1 MGMWIVFVYLLGD
14 RIKNTLDSL
23 CMKDG
28 HIAANAY
35 SSSSAALAAAAV
47 LPYLLHNLRSSSREK
62 PQELLAFCISYGKNI
77 YPIISLIS
85 ALCTVIS

>member
-35 SSSSAALAAAAV
+35 SSSSAAAAV

-85 ALCTVIS
+85 SLCTVIS